1 MYLIEQLY
9 QYLNEYYFSSSLGS
23 YNNFDIHSVTA
34 LVVMVGGL
42 CFGLFLASV
51 IAVVQKRHVGK
62 MARTLLSLEANSP
75 ESAKTLGELGLSR
88 SVPVKMSL
96 SHASPLRKLVSVV
109 EGDEVFTYRDEL
121 AAAFPAYKEK
131 LDEENAENGEE
142 KEEKEKESTPL
153 PKGRFRLRR
162 INYESARFFI
172 DPSLTVRA
180 SIRYEEKGTSW
191 YLVPLSFVA
200 SVALFLLALRF
211 LPVLV
216 NMLDATITNFKNL

>member
-1 MYLIEQLY
+1 MYLFEQLY

-23 YNNFDIHSVTA
+23 HDNFNIHSVTA

-51 IAVVQKRHVGK
+51 VAVVQKRHVGK

-75 ESAKTLGELGLSR
+75 ESAKTLRELGLSR
-88 SVPVKMSL
+88 SILVKMSL
-96 SHASPLRKLVSVV
+96 SHASPLRKIISVV
-109 EGDEVFTYRDEL
+109 EEDKVFTYRDEL
-121 AAAFPAYKEK
+121 AAAFPSYKEK
-131 LDEENAENGEE
+131 LDEENGEE
-142 KEEKEKESTPL
+142 KEEKEKESTPS

-162 INYESARFFI
+162 INFESARFFI